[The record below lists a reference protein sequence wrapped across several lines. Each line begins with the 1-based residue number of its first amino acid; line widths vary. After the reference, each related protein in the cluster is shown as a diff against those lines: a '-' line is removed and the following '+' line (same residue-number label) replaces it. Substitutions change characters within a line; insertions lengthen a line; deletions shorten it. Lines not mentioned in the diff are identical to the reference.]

1 MAITI
6 NWPAYNSAVATE
18 IRIYASTTK
27 LADDALGTPIA
38 TLSGNATSYVWTTPP
53 TDNTVYWLRIA
64 IDRGADSYLSPNQS
78 YGYFAN
84 TGPGPQAVVRG
95 DWEYGYFGR
104 VAVAEM
110 LTPSALRTALGI
122 AGAGPNDGAVTFYYK
137 FIINNK
143 IIFVPCGSITWAIT
157 WDQIY
162 NLGLM
167 YGVDA
172 TGLGN
177 LPVAPSNLTGV
188 NQKKIITIGAY
199 NFLVRTFKGSVLPIN
214 QTVAIVNANLE
225 GSEYDLTMGRINQ
238 NATLPSNTA
247 SLIDDAT
254 TMTAGYQGSLTQH
267 LTAATATLRTTLVR
281 SSNVSC
287 DAASG
292 QSTPVQAS
300 VWNPVL
306 ELQF

>member
-6 NWPAYNSAVATE
+6 DWPAFNSAVATE
-18 IRIYASTTK
+18 VRIYASTSK
-27 LADDALGTPIA
+27 IPDDTLGTPIA
-38 TLSGNATSYVWTTPP
+38 TLAGNATSYVWTTPP
-53 TDNTVYWLRIA
+53 TDNTIYYFRIA
-64 IDRGADSYLSPNQS
+64 IDRGSDSWLSDNQP
-78 YGYFAN
+78 YGYFTT
-84 TGPGPQAVVRG
+84 TGPGVQQPIRG
-95 DWEYGYFGR
+95 NWEYGYFGR
-104 VAVAEM
+104 VVVAEM

-122 AGAGPNDGAVTFYYK
+122 AGAGPNDAAVTFYYK
-137 FIINNK
+137 FVINGK

-172 TGLGN
+172 TGLEN
-177 LPVAPSNLTGV
+177 LPVVPSNLTGV
-188 NQKKIITIGAY
+188 NQKKIITIGAF
-199 NFLVRTFKGSVLPIN
+199 NFLARSFKGSVLPVN
-214 QTVAIVNANLE
+214 QTVALINANLE

-238 NATLPSNTA
+238 NALLPSNIA

-254 TMTAGYQGSLTQH
+254 SVTAGYQGSLTQH
-267 LTAATATLRTTLVR
+267 LVSATATLRTTLVR
-281 SSNVSC
+281 SSNTVC
-287 DAASG
+287 DASSA
-292 QSTPVQAS
+292 QSTVVQAS